1 MREVH
6 VAAGEDVY
14 RGRVLEDELAV
25 LVAGTVAVGD
35 DRAHGCLLYTSPS
48 PRDPE

>member
-1 MREVH
+1 
-6 VAAGEDVY
+6 VY

-35 DRAHGCLLYTSPS
+35 DRAHAGRL
-48 PRDPE
+48 RRGPEDRGLNP